1 MNKTKKSINKYLIY
15 TGNHRS
21 HFGISEYL
29 EYFKR
34 IESYKLKFEIS
45 EKLDLTKNYKGI
57 IVIEE
62 FTDYR
67 KFRELSFFLN
77 KFKGK
82 KILLLTEFI
91 KNNSFNNFSNN
102 QSRILKFF
110 FENYK
115 FFHSLIYYSRIINN
129 ISKNI
134 LNLFSNNFKNKI
146 LDYDLKL
153 TDYSYFLLR
162 YIQYLKI
169 YDKFDFFF
177 ISHEKIKLKN
187 IKKNRIFVLDYFLKL
202 IKKIQTEL
210 YKKESFFF
218 WSIK

>member
-169 YDKFDFFF
+169 YDKFDFF
-177 ISHEKIKLKN
+177 S
-187 IKKNRIFVLDYFLKL
+187 
-202 IKKIQTEL
+202 
-210 YKKESFFF
+210 
-218 WSIK
+218 

>member
-82 KILLLTEFI
+82 KILFA
-91 KNNSFNNFSNN
+91 
-102 QSRILKFF
+102 
-110 FENYK
+110 Y
-115 FFHSLIYYSRIINN
+115 
-129 ISKNI
+129 
-134 LNLFSNNFKNKI
+134 
-146 LDYDLKL
+146 
-153 TDYSYFLLR
+153 
-162 YIQYLKI
+162 
-169 YDKFDFFF
+169 
-177 ISHEKIKLKN
+177 
-187 IKKNRIFVLDYFLKL
+187 
-202 IKKIQTEL
+202 
-210 YKKESFFF
+210 
-218 WSIK
+218 